1 VDEVDEEGFGSRARA
16 RARCYYGLIIQLT
29 YRGKGD
35 GKGLSSRDVARDG
48 GI

>member
-1 VDEVDEEGFGSRARA
+1 VDEVDEEGFGSRA

-35 GKGLSSRDVARDG
+35 GKGLGSRDAARDG